1 MRAGRTTMTLWKV
14 LAASAV
20 GLLCATSVLPQNA
33 ALAQGMMQQT
43 QAAPPTVRVRGTITA
58 IDGGVLTVKARD
70 GAEMKLKLADNAPV
84 NQIVKATLADVK
96 TGAYVAVTG
105 LPQPDGSQKA
115 LAVFIFPE
123 AQRGLAE
130 GYRPWDFAANST
142 MTNATVDNQVKGVDG
157 QTLTVK
163 YKDGEQKVL
172 VTPTTEITE
181 AARKSAADLKPGQK
195 VTVFAAKKQP
205 DGTLE
210 APNLSFGDYGV
221 WR

>member
-1 MRAGRTTMTLWKV
+1 MTLWRV
-14 LAASAV
+14 LGASAV
-20 GLLCATSVLPQNA
+20 ALLCAVSMQTNDA

-43 QAAPPTVRVRGTITA
+43 QAVPPPVRVRGTITS
-58 IDGGVLTVKARD
+58 IDGGILNVKARD

-84 NQIVKATLADVK
+84 NEIVKSSLVEVK
-96 TGAYVAVTG
+96 SGAYVAITG
-105 LPQPDGSQKA
+105 MPQPDGSQKA
-115 LAVFIFPE
+115 LAVYIFPE

-130 GYRPWDFAANST
+130 GHRPWDFAANST
-142 MTNATVDNQVKGVDG
+142 MTNATVDSQVAGKDG

-172 VTPTTEITE
+172 VTPATEII
-181 AARKSAADLKPGQK
+181 AATKKSAADLKPGQK
-195 VTVFAAKKQP
+195 IFVIAAKKLP

-210 APNLSFGDYGV
+210 APNISFGDYGV

>member
-1 MRAGRTTMTLWKV
+1 MRLSRV
-14 LAASAV
+14 LGASAIALLFAASLQPQQSAV
-20 GLLCATSVLPQNA
+20 
-33 ALAQGMMQQT
+33 AQGMMQQT
-43 QAAPPTVRVRGTITA
+43 QAAPPPVRVRATVEK

-70 GAEMKLKLADNAPV
+70 GTEMKLKLADNAPV
-84 NQIVKATLADVK
+84 NEIVKASLADVK
-96 TGAYVAVTG
+96 PGAYVAVTG
-105 LPQPDGSQKA
+105 MPQPDGSQKA
-115 LAVFIFPE
+115 LAVFIFAE

-130 GYRPWDFAANST
+130 GYRPWDFAPNST
-142 MTNATVDNQVKGVDG
+142 MTNATVDNQVAGVQG

-172 VTPTTEITE
+172 ITPATEITV
-181 AARKSAADLKPGQK
+181 ATKKSAADLKPGQK
-195 VTVFAAKKQP
+195 ISVFAAKKLP

>member
-1 MRAGRTTMTLWKV
+1 MRMSKIFG
-14 LAASAV
+14 ASAV
-20 GLLCATSVLPQNA
+20 ALLFAAIAQPQQA
-33 ALAQGMMQQT
+33 AFAQGMMQQSQ
-43 QAAPPTVRVRGTITA
+43 QAAPQVVRLRATITS
-58 IDGGVLTVKARD
+58 IDGNVLTVKARD

-84 NQIVKATLADVK
+84 NQIVKASLADVK

-105 LPQPDGSQKA
+105 MPQPDGSQKA
-115 LAVFIFPE
+115 VAVYIFPE

-130 GYRPWDFAANST
+130 GFRPWDLAPNST
-142 MTNATVDNQVKGVDG
+142 MTNATVDNQVAGVDG

-172 VTPTTEITE
+172 VTPATEITVSS
-181 AARKSAADLKPGQK
+181 RKSAADLKPGQK
-195 VTVFAAKKQP
+195 ISVFAAKKLP

-210 APNLSFGDYGV
+210 APNINFGDYGV

>member
-1 MRAGRTTMTLWKV
+1 MTMTLWKV
-14 LAASAV
+14 LGASAV
-20 GLLCATSVLPQNA
+20 ALLCAASMQPRQA
-33 ALAQGMMQQT
+33 AVAQGMMQQT
-43 QAAPPTVRVRGTITA
+43 QAAPPPVRVRATITS

-84 NQIVKATLADVK
+84 NEIVKASLADVK
-96 TGAYVAVTG
+96 PGAYVAVTG
-105 LPQPDGSQKA
+105 MPQPDGSQKA
-115 LAVFIFPE
+115 LAVFIFAE

-130 GYRPWDFAANST
+130 GYRPWDFAPNST
-142 MTNATVDNQVKGVDG
+142 MTNATIDSQIKGVDG

-172 VTPTTEITE
+172 VTPATEIT
-181 AARKSAADLKPGQK
+181 AATKKSATDLKPGQK
-195 VTVFAAKKQP
+195 ISVFAAKKQP

-210 APNLSFGDYGV
+210 APNISFGDYGV

>member
-1 MRAGRTTMTLWKV
+1 MTMWKV
-14 LAASAV
+14 LGAGAIAVLCAASMQPQQAAV
-20 GLLCATSVLPQNA
+20 
-33 ALAQGMMQQT
+33 AQGMMQQT
-43 QAAPPTVRVRGTITA
+43 QAAPPPVRVRATITK

-70 GAEMKLKLADNAPV
+70 GTEMKLKLADNAPV
-84 NQIVKATLADVK
+84 NEIVKASLADVK
-96 TGAYVAVTG
+96 PGAYVAVTG
-105 LPQPDGSQKA
+105 MPQPDGSQKA
-115 LAVFIFPE
+115 LAVFIFAE

-130 GYRPWDFAANST
+130 GYRPWDFAPNST
-142 MTNATVDNQVKGVDG
+142 MTNATVDNQVAGVQG

-172 VTPTTEITE
+172 VTPATEIT
-181 AARKSAADLKPGQK
+181 AATKKSAADLKPGQK
-195 VTVFAAKKQP
+195 ISVFAAKKLP

>member
-1 MRAGRTTMTLWKV
+1 MTLWKV
-14 LAASAV
+14 LAVSAV
-20 GLLCATSVLPQNA
+20 GLLCAVSVLPQNA

-84 NQIVKATLADVK
+84 NEIVKASLADVK

-115 LAVFIFPE
+115 LALFIFPE

-172 VTPTTEITE
+172 VTPTTEITG

>member
-1 MRAGRTTMTLWKV
+1 M
-14 LAASAV
+14 
-20 GLLCATSVLPQNA
+20 
-33 ALAQGMMQQT
+33 
-43 QAAPPTVRVRGTITA
+43 RVRATITS

-84 NQIVKATLADVK
+84 NEIVKASLADVK
-96 TGAYVAVTG
+96 PGAYVAVTG
-105 LPQPDGSQKA
+105 MPQPDGSQKA
-115 LAVFIFPE
+115 LAVFIFSE

-130 GYRPWDFAANST
+130 GYRPWDFAPNST
-142 MTNATVDNQVKGVDG
+142 MTNATVDNQVAGVQG

-172 VTPTTEITE
+172 VTPATEVT
-181 AARKSAADLKPGQK
+181 AATKKSAADLKPGQK
-195 VTVFAAKKQP
+195 ISVFAAKKQP

-210 APNLSFGDYGV
+210 APNISFGDYGV

>member
-1 MRAGRTTMTLWKV
+1 MRLSRV
-14 LAASAV
+14 LGASAIALLFAASLQPQQTAV
-20 GLLCATSVLPQNA
+20 
-33 ALAQGMMQQT
+33 AQGMMQQT
-43 QAAPPTVRVRGTITA
+43 QAAPPPVRVRATVEK

-70 GAEMKLKLADNAPV
+70 GTEMKLKLADNAPV
-84 NQIVKATLADVK
+84 NEIVKASLADVK
-96 TGAYVAVTG
+96 PGAYVAVTG
-105 LPQPDGSQKA
+105 MPQPDGSQKA
-115 LAVFIFPE
+115 LAVFIFAE

-142 MTNATVDNQVKGVDG
+142 MTNATVDNQVAGVQG

-172 VTPTTEITE
+172 ITPATEITV
-181 AARKSAADLKPGQK
+181 ATKKSAADLKPGQK
-195 VTVFAAKKQP
+195 ISVFAAKKQP

-210 APNLSFGDYGV
+210 APNISFGDYGV